1 MINKKLYLCSEDDE
15 GSRRCYLTYAKDVK
29 EAAKKISLTHFLGVN
44 ESCIVEVVEDLTDEN
59 GVIDVFD
66 YGTHSKCE

>member
-1 MINKKLYLCSEDDE
+1 MFNKKLYFYSEDDE
-15 GSRRCYLTYAKDVK
+15 GSCKCYLTYAKSFK
-29 EAAKKISLTHFLGVN
+29 EAAKKISLTHFLNVN
-44 ESCIVEVVEDLTDEN
+44 ESCVMEVTDDLTDEN